1 MSCTERVLILP
12 KQNKNIALSYILP
25 LILVIGFY
33 ALFRVSIL
41 PYIYTQQ
48 AQHQLLTVNN
58 QTAEIYWKEPDLLAD
73 KKYPAIIFL
82 HGIQKDKQGA
92 KAFVRSG
99 LLNEYSKKNFFSFAV
114 SMSGYGESSGKSD
127 FCGKASQTNL
137 VQAINFARSQ
147 PHVDP
152 NKVAVV
158 GISCGASIANVVA
171 NSGKINALILV
182 SGFYDFK
189 GMYAEWSSHTRT
201 LPSNVMSEIN
211 ESITTEK
218 NIETASAARSSLPI
232 SSQYPPTL
240 ILVSAKDPIVD
251 PKQSIHLHQLLDGKG
266 IPNTLELIQDAKHP
280 VPANVWKTKSD
291 SFLEKTLNMEI
302 K

>member
-1 MSCTERVLILP
+1 MLP
-12 KQNKNIALSYILP
+12 NKKKNIALCYILP

-33 ALFRVSIL
+33 VFFRVSIL
-41 PYIYTQQ
+41 PYIYTKQ
-48 AQHQLLTVNN
+48 AQHQLLTANN
-58 QTAEIYWKEPDLLAD
+58 QTTEIYWKEPDLLAD

-99 LLNEYSKKNFFSFAV
+99 LLNEYSKKNFFSVAV

-127 FCGKASQTNL
+127 FCGKASQNNL
-137 VQAINFARSQ
+137 VQAINSARSQ

-171 NSGKINALILV
+171 DSGKINALILV

-189 GMYAEWSSHTRT
+189 GMYAQWRSNTRP
-201 LPSNVMSEIN
+201 LPSNVMEEIN
-211 ESITTEK
+211 QTIATDK
-218 NIETASAARSSLPI
+218 NIETASKVRSSLPI

-240 ILVSAKDPIVD
+240 ILVGTKDPIVD
-251 PKQSIHLHQLLDGKG
+251 PKQSTQLHQLLDSKG
-266 IPNTLELIQDAKHP
+266 IPNTLELIQNAKHP
-280 VPANVWKTKSD
+280 VPANIWKTKSD
-291 SFLEKTLNMEI
+291 SFLENTLNIEI
-302 K
+302 KR

>member
-1 MSCTERVLILP
+1 MLP
-12 KQNKNIALSYILP
+12 KKKKNIALSYILP

-33 ALFRVSIL
+33 AFFRVSIL
-41 PYIYTQQ
+41 PYIYTKQ
-48 AQHQLLTVNN
+48 AQHQLLIVNN
-58 QTAEIYWKEPDLLAD
+58 QTTEIYWKEPDLLAD

-99 LLNEYSKKNFFSFAV
+99 LLNEYSKKNFFSVAA

-152 NKVAVV
+152 NKVAVI

-201 LPSNVMSEIN
+201 LPSNVMKEIN
-211 ESITTEK
+211 ESINTEK

>member
-1 MSCTERVLILP
+1 MLP
-12 KQNKNIALSYILP
+12 KKKKNIALCYILP

-33 ALFRVSIL
+33 TFFRVSIL
-41 PYIYTQQ
+41 PYIYTKQ
-48 AQHQLLTVNN
+48 AQHQILKENN
-58 QTAEIYWKEPDLLAD
+58 QTTEIYWREPDLLAD

-99 LLNEYSKKNFFSFAV
+99 LLNEYSKKNFFSTAV

-127 FCGKASQTNL
+127 FCGKASQNNL

-189 GMYAEWSSHTRT
+189 GMYAEWSSNAKT
-201 LPSNVMSEIN
+201 LPSNVMKEIN
-211 ESITTEK
+211 ETIAAEK
-218 NIETASAARSSLPI
+218 NIETASTARSSLPI
-232 SSQYPPTL
+232 SSQ
-240 ILVSAKDPIVD
+240 
-251 PKQSIHLHQLLDGKG
+251 
-266 IPNTLELIQDAKHP
+266 
-280 VPANVWKTKSD
+280 
-291 SFLEKTLNMEI
+291 
-302 K
+302 

>member
-1 MSCTERVLILP
+1 MLP
-12 KQNKNIALSYILP
+12 KQKKNIALCYTLP
-25 LILVIGFY
+25 LILVIGIY
-33 ALFRVSIL
+33 ALLRLSIL

-48 AQHQLLTVNN
+48 AQHQLLTANN
-58 QTAEIYWKEPDLLAD
+58 QITEIYWKEPDLLAD

-92 KAFVRSG
+92 KVFVRSG

-189 GMYAEWSSHTRT
+189 GMYAEWSSNTKT
-201 LPSNVMSEIN
+201 LPSNVMKEIN
-211 ESITTEK
+211 ESINTEK

-291 SFLEKTLNMEI
+291 SFLEKILNMEI

>member
-1 MSCTERVLILP
+1 MLS
-12 KQNKNIALSYILP
+12 KQKKNIALSYILP

-33 ALFRVSIL
+33 AFFRVSIL
-41 PYIYTQQ
+41 PYIYTKQ
-48 AQHQLLTVNN
+48 AQHQLLTANN
-58 QTAEIYWKEPDLLAD
+58 QTTEIYWKEPDLLAD
-73 KKYPAIIFL
+73 KKYPAIILL

-99 LLNEYSKKNFFSFAV
+99 LLNEYSKKNFFSVAV

-127 FCGKASQTNL
+127 FCGKASQNNL

-147 PHVDP
+147 PHVDS

-189 GMYAEWSSHTRT
+189 GMYAQWSSNTRM
-201 LPSNVMSEIN
+201 LPLNVMEEIN
-211 ESITTEK
+211 ESIATEK
-218 NIETASAARSSLPI
+218 NIETASTARSSLPI
-232 SSQYPPTL
+232 SSQYPTTL
-240 ILVSAKDPIVD
+240 ILVGTKDPIVD
-251 PKQSIHLHQLLDGKG
+251 PKQSIQLHQLLDSKG
-266 IPNTLELIQDAKHP
+266 ITNSLELIQDAKHP

-291 SFLEKTLNMEI
+291 SFLENTLNI
-302 K
+302 KIK

>member
-1 MSCTERVLILP
+1 MLP

-33 ALFRVSIL
+33 ALLRLSIL

-48 AQHQLLTVNN
+48 AQHQLLTANN
-58 QTAEIYWKEPDLLAD
+58 QITEIYWKEPDLLAD

>member
-1 MSCTERVLILP
+1 MLP
-12 KQNKNIALSYILP
+12 KQKKNIALCYTLP
-25 LILVIGFY
+25 LILVIGIY
-33 ALFRVSIL
+33 ALLRLSIL

-48 AQHQLLTVNN
+48 AQHQLLRANN
-58 QTAEIYWKEPDLLAD
+58 QITEIYWKEPDLLAD

-92 KAFVRSG
+92 KAFVHSG

-201 LPSNVMSEIN
+201 LPSNVMNEIN
-211 ESITTEK
+211 ESIATEK

-240 ILVSAKDPIVD
+240 ILVGTKDPIVD
-251 PKQSIHLHQLLDGKG
+251 PKQSIQLHQLLDSKG
-266 IPNTLELIQDAKHP
+266 IPNSLELIQDAKHP
-280 VPANVWKTKSD
+280 VPANVWKTKSN
-291 SFLEKTLNMEI
+291 SFLENTLNI
-302 K
+302 KN

>member
-1 MSCTERVLILP
+1 MLP

-33 ALFRVSIL
+33 ALLRLSIL

-48 AQHQLLTVNN
+48 AQHQLLTANN
-58 QTAEIYWKEPDLLAD
+58 QITEIYWKEPDLLAD

-171 NSGKINALILV
+171 NSDKINALILV

-201 LPSNVMSEIN
+201 LPSNVMKEIN
-211 ESITTEK
+211 ESINTEK

-240 ILVSAKDPIVD
+240 ILVASKDPIVD
-251 PKQSIHLHQLLDGKG
+251 PKQSVQLHQLLDSKAM
-266 IPNTLELIQDAKHP
+266 PNTLELIQDAKHP

>member
-1 MSCTERVLILP
+1 MLP
-12 KQNKNIALSYILP
+12 KQKKNIALCYILP

-33 ALFRVSIL
+33 TLFRVSIL
-41 PYIYTQQ
+41 PYIYTKQ

-232 SSQYPPTL
+232 SSHYPPTL
-240 ILVSAKDPIVD
+240 ILVSTKDPIVD

-280 VPANVWKTKSD
+280 VPANVWKIKSD

>member
-1 MSCTERVLILP
+1 MLP
-12 KQNKNIALSYILP
+12 KKKKNIALSYILP

-41 PYIYTQQ
+41 PYIYIKQ
-48 AQHQLLTVNN
+48 AQHQLLTANN
-58 QTAEIYWKEPDLLAD
+58 QTTEIYWKEPDLLAN

-99 LLNEYSKKNFFSFAV
+99 LLNEYSKKNFFSVAV
-114 SMSGYGESSGKSD
+114 SMSGYGKSSGKSD
-127 FCGKASQTNL
+127 FCGKVSQNNL
-137 VQAINFARSQ
+137 VQAINFAQSQ
-147 PHVDP
+147 PNVDP

-189 GMYAEWSSHTRT
+189 GIYAKWSSNART
-201 LPSNVMSEIN
+201 LPSNVMEEIN
-211 ESITTEK
+211 ESIATDK
-218 NIETASAARSSLPI
+218 NIEMASAARSSLPI

-240 ILVSAKDPIVD
+240 ILVGNKDPIVD
-251 PKQSIHLHQLLDGKG
+251 PKQSIQLHQLLDRKG

-291 SFLEKTLNMEI
+291 SFLEKTLNI
-302 K
+302 KI

>member
-1 MSCTERVLILP
+1 MLP

-171 NSGKINALILV
+171 NSDKINALILV

-201 LPSNVMSEIN
+201 LPSNVMKEIN
-211 ESITTEK
+211 ESINTEK

-240 ILVSAKDPIVD
+240 ILVASKDPIVD
-251 PKQSIHLHQLLDGKG
+251 PKQSVQLHQLLDSKAM
-266 IPNTLELIQDAKHP
+266 PNTLELIQDAKHP

-291 SFLEKTLNMEI
+291 SFLENTLNI
-302 K
+302 KN

>member
-1 MSCTERVLILP
+1 MLP
-12 KQNKNIALSYILP
+12 KKKKNVALSYILP
-25 LILVIGFY
+25 LILVVGFY
-33 ALFRVSIL
+33 AFFRVSIL
-41 PYIYTQQ
+41 PYIYTRQ
-48 AQHQLLTVNN
+48 AQHQLLTADN
-58 QTAEIYWKEPDLLAD
+58 QTTEIYWKEPDLLAD

-127 FCGKASQTNL
+127 FCGKASQNNL

-147 PHVDP
+147 PHIDP

-182 SGFYDFK
+182 SGFYDFR

-201 LPSNVMSEIN
+201 LPLNVMNEIN
-211 ESITTEK
+211 ESIAAEK
-218 NIETASAARSSLPI
+218 NIEKASAARSSLPI

-240 ILVSAKDPIVD
+240 ILVSVKDPIVD
-251 PKQSIHLHQLLDGKG
+251 PKQSSQLHQLLDSKG

-291 SFLEKTLNMEI
+291 SFLEKTLNMKI
-302 K
+302 KQ

>member
-1 MSCTERVLILP
+1 MLP
-12 KQNKNIALSYILP
+12 KKKKNITVSYILP

-33 ALFRVSIL
+33 AFFRVSIL
-41 PYIYTQQ
+41 PYIYTKQ
-48 AQHQLLTVNN
+48 AQHQLLIVNN
-58 QTAEIYWKEPDLLAD
+58 QTTEIYWKEPDLLAD

-99 LLNEYSKKNFFSFAV
+99 LLNEYSKKNFFSVAA

-127 FCGKASQTNL
+127 FCGKASQNNL

-182 SGFYDFK
+182 SGFYNFK
-189 GMYAEWSSHTRT
+189 GMYAQWSSNNRT
-201 LPSNVMSEIN
+201 LPSNVMNEIN
-211 ESITTEK
+211 ESIATEK
-218 NIETASAARSSLPI
+218 NIETVSAARSSLPI

-251 PKQSIHLHQLLDGKG
+251 PKQSIHLHQLLDSKG

-280 VPANVWKTKSD
+280 VPTNVWKTKIDNFFENALS
-291 SFLEKTLNMEI
+291 LKI

>member
-1 MSCTERVLILP
+1 MLP
-12 KQNKNIALSYILP
+12 KKKKNIALSYILP

-41 PYIYTQQ
+41 PYIYTKQ
-48 AQHQLLTVNN
+48 AEHQLLTANN
-58 QTAEIYWKEPDLLAD
+58 QTTEIYWKEPDLLAD

-99 LLNEYSKKNFFSFAV
+99 LLNEYSKKNFFTVAV

-127 FCGKASQTNL
+127 FCGKASQNNL

-147 PHVDP
+147 PNVDP
-152 NKVAVV
+152 NKVAVM

-189 GMYAEWSSHTRT
+189 GMSAQWSSNTRT
-201 LPSNVMSEIN
+201 LPSNVMNEIN
-211 ESITTEK
+211 QTIAAEK
-218 NIETASAARSSLPI
+218 NIENASATRSSLPI

-240 ILVSAKDPIVD
+240 ILVGSKDPIVD
-251 PKQSIHLHQLLDGKG
+251 SKQSIQIHQLLDFRG

-280 VPANVWKTKSD
+280 VPTNIWKSKSD
-291 SFLEKTLNMEI
+291 KFLENTLSLKI

>member
-1 MSCTERVLILP
+1 MLV
-12 KQNKNIALSYILP
+12 KKNKALFYIFP
-25 LILVIGFY
+25 LVLVIGFY
-33 ALFRVSIL
+33 VLFRVSIL
-41 PYIYTQQ
+41 PYIYTKQ

-58 QTAEIYWKEPDLLAD
+58 QTTEIYWKEPELLTD

-99 LLNEYSKKNFFSFAV
+99 LLNEYSKKNFFSVAV

-127 FCGKASQTNL
+127 FCGKASQNNL
-137 VQAINFARSQ
+137 IQAINFARSQ
-147 PHVDP
+147 LHVDP
-152 NKVAVV
+152 NKVAVI

-171 NSGKINALILV
+171 DSGKINALILV

-189 GMYAEWSSHTRT
+189 GMYAQWRSNTRT
-201 LPSNVMSEIN
+201 LPLNVMKEIN
-211 ESITTEK
+211 ESITAAK

-240 ILVSAKDPIVD
+240 IFVSTKDPIVD
-251 PKQSIHLHQLLDGKG
+251 PKQSTQLHQLLDNKG
-266 IPNTLELIQDAKHP
+266 IPNTLELIHGAKHP
-280 VPANVWKTKSD
+280 VPANVWKTQSD
-291 SFLEKTLNMEI
+291 TFLENTLNI
-302 K
+302 KIK

>member
-1 MSCTERVLILP
+1 MLP
-12 KQNKNIALSYILP
+12 NKKKNIALCYILP
-25 LILVIGFY
+25 LILVVGFY
-33 ALFRVSIL
+33 AFFRVSIL
-41 PYIYTQQ
+41 PYIYTKQ
-48 AQHQLLTVNN
+48 AQHQLLTAAN
-58 QTAEIYWKEPDLLAD
+58 QTTEIYWKEPALLAD

-92 KAFVRSG
+92 KTFVRSG
-99 LLNEYSKKNFFSFAV
+99 LLNEYAKKNFFSFAV

-127 FCGKASQTNL
+127 FCGKASQNNL

-147 PHVDP
+147 PNVDP

-171 NSGKINALILV
+171 NSAKINALILV

-189 GMYAEWSSHTRT
+189 GMYAQWSSNART
-201 LPSNVMSEIN
+201 LPSNVMNEIN
-211 ESITTEK
+211 ESIATEK

-232 SSQYPPTL
+232 SFQYPPTL
-240 ILVSAKDPIVD
+240 ILVGTKDPIVD
-251 PKQSIHLHQLLDGKG
+251 PKQSIQLHQVLDSKG

-291 SFLEKTLNMEI
+291 SFLEKTLNI
-302 K
+302 KIK

>member
-1 MSCTERVLILP
+1 MLS
-12 KQNKNIALSYILP
+12 KQKKNIALYYIFP

-33 ALFRVSIL
+33 AFFRVSIL
-41 PYIYTQQ
+41 PYIYTKQ
-48 AQHQLLTVNN
+48 AQHQLLTTNN
-58 QTAEIYWKEPDLLAD
+58 QTTEIYWKEPELLAD

-99 LLNEYSKKNFFSFAV
+99 LLNEYSKKNFFTVAI
-114 SMSGYGESSGKSD
+114 SMSGYGESSVKSD
-127 FCGKASQTNL
+127 FCGKASQNNL

-147 PHVDP
+147 PHVDS

-189 GMYAEWSSHTRT
+189 GMYAEWSSNTRT
-201 LPSNVMSEIN
+201 LPSNVMNEIN
-211 ESITTEK
+211 ESITAEN
-218 NIETASAARSSLPI
+218 NIEMASAARSSLPI

-240 ILVSAKDPIVD
+240 ILIGTKDPIVD
-251 PKQSIHLHQLLDGKG
+251 PKQSIQLHQLLDLRG

-280 VPANVWKTKSD
+280 VPTNVWKAKSD
-291 SFLEKTLNMEI
+291 SFLENTFKIEF

>member
-1 MSCTERVLILP
+1 MLP
-12 KQNKNIALSYILP
+12 KQKKNIALCYILP

-33 ALFRVSIL
+33 TLFRVSIL
-41 PYIYTQQ
+41 SYIYTKQ

-232 SSQYPPTL
+232 SSHYPPTL
-240 ILVSAKDPIVD
+240 ILVSTKDPIVD

-280 VPANVWKTKSD
+280 VPANVWKIKSD

>member
-1 MSCTERVLILP
+1 MPLNKKKILF
-12 KQNKNIALSYILP
+12 YIFP

-33 ALFRVSIL
+33 VFFRISIL
-41 PYIYTQQ
+41 PYIYTKQ
-48 AQHQLLTVNN
+48 AQHQLLTANN
-58 QTAEIYWKEPDLLAD
+58 QITEIYWKEPELLAN

-99 LLNEYSKKNFFSFAV
+99 LLNEYSKKNFFSVAV
-114 SMSGYGESSGKSD
+114 SLSGYGESSGKSD
-127 FCGKASQTNL
+127 FCGKASQNNL

-152 NKVAVV
+152 NKVAVI

-189 GMYAEWSSHTRT
+189 GMYAQWSSNTRI
-201 LPSNVMSEIN
+201 LPSNVMEEIN
-211 ESITTEK
+211 ESITAEK
-218 NIETASAARSSLPI
+218 NIEIASAARSSLPI

-240 ILVSAKDPIVD
+240 ILISTKDPIVD
-251 PKQSIHLHQLLDGKG
+251 SKQSIQLHQLLDNKG

-280 VPANVWKTKSD
+280 VPPNVWKTKTD
-291 SFLEKTLNMEI
+291 IFLENPLNI
-302 K
+302 KIK

>member
-1 MSCTERVLILP
+1 MLP

-58 QTAEIYWKEPDLLAD
+58 QTTEIYWKEPDLLAD

-127 FCGKASQTNL
+127 FCGKASQNNF

-201 LPSNVMSEIN
+201 LPSNVMKEIN
-211 ESITTEK
+211 ESINTEK

-240 ILVSAKDPIVD
+240 I
-251 PKQSIHLHQLLDGKG
+251 G
-266 IPNTLELIQDAKHP
+266 
-280 VPANVWKTKSD
+280 
-291 SFLEKTLNMEI
+291 
-302 K
+302 

>member
-1 MSCTERVLILP
+1 MPLNKKKILF
-12 KQNKNIALSYILP
+12 YIFP
-25 LILVIGFY
+25 LVLVIGFY
-33 ALFRVSIL
+33 VFFRVSIL
-41 PYIYTQQ
+41 PYIYTKQ
-48 AQHQLLTVNN
+48 AQHQLLTANN
-58 QTAEIYWKEPDLLAD
+58 QITEIYWKEPELLAN

-99 LLNEYSKKNFFSFAV
+99 LLNEYSKKNFFSVAV

-127 FCGKASQTNL
+127 FCGKASQNNL

-171 NSGKINALILV
+171 DSGKINALILV

-189 GMYAEWSSHTRT
+189 GMYAQWHSNTRT
-201 LPSNVMSEIN
+201 LPSNVMEEIN
-211 ESITTEK
+211 ESITAEK
-218 NIETASAARSSLPI
+218 NIEMASTARASLPI

-240 ILVSAKDPIVD
+240 IFVSTKDPIVD
-251 PKQSIHLHQLLDGKG
+251 PKQSIQLHQLLDSKG

-280 VPANVWKTKSD
+280 VPANIWKTKSD
-291 SFLEKTLNMEI
+291 SFLENTLNI
-302 K
+302 KIK

>member
-1 MSCTERVLILP
+1 MLP
-12 KQNKNIALSYILP
+12 KQKKNIALSYILP

-33 ALFRVSIL
+33 AFFRVSIL
-41 PYIYTQQ
+41 PYIHTQQ
-48 AQHQLLTVNN
+48 AEHQFLTVNN
-58 QTAEIYWKEPDLLAD
+58 QTTEIYWKEPDLLAN

-99 LLNEYSKKNFFSFAV
+99 LLNEYAKKNFFSFAV

-127 FCGKASQTNL
+127 FCGKASQNNL

-152 NKVAVV
+152 NKVTVV

-189 GMYAEWSSHTRT
+189 GMYAQWSSHTRT

-211 ESITTEK
+211 QTIAAEK
-218 NIETASAARSSLPI
+218 NIEKVSAARSSLPI
-232 SSQYPPTL
+232 SFQYPPTL
-240 ILVSAKDPIVD
+240 ILVGTKDPIVD
-251 PKQSIHLHQLLDGKG
+251 PKQSIQLHQVLDSKG
-266 IPNTLELIQDAKHP
+266 IPNNLELIQDAKHP

-291 SFLEKTLNMEI
+291 SFLEKTLNI
-302 K
+302 KIK

>member
-1 MSCTERVLILP
+1 MLP
-12 KQNKNIALSYILP
+12 KQKKNIALCYTLP
-25 LILVIGFY
+25 LILVIGIY
-33 ALFRVSIL
+33 ALLRLSIL

-48 AQHQLLTVNN
+48 AQHQLLTANN
-58 QTAEIYWKEPDLLAD
+58 QITEIYWKEPDLLAD

-92 KAFVRSG
+92 KAFVRFG

-232 SSQYPPTL
+232 SSHYPPTL
-240 ILVSAKDPIVD
+240 ILVSTKDPIVD
-251 PKQSIHLHQLLDGKG
+251 PKQSIQLHQLLDSKG
-266 IPNTLELIQDAKHP
+266 IPNTVELIQDAKHP

-291 SFLEKTLNMEI
+291 LFLENTLSMKI

>member
-1 MSCTERVLILP
+1 MLP
-12 KQNKNIALSYILP
+12 NKRKNIALCYILP

-33 ALFRVSIL
+33 VFFRVSIL
-41 PYIYTQQ
+41 PYIYTKQ
-48 AQHQLLTVNN
+48 AQHQLLSANN
-58 QTAEIYWKEPDLLAD
+58 QTTEIYWKEPDLLAD

-82 HGIQKDKQGA
+82 HGIQKGKQGA

-99 LLNEYSKKNFFSFAV
+99 LLNEYSKKNFFSVAV

-127 FCGKASQTNL
+127 FCGKASQNNL
-137 VQAINFARSQ
+137 VQAINFTRSQ

-189 GMYAEWSSHTRT
+189 GMYAQWRSNTRT
-201 LPSNVMSEIN
+201 LPSNVMEEIN
-211 ESITTEK
+211 KSITAAK
-218 NIETASAARSSLPI
+218 NIETASEVRSSLPI

-240 ILVSAKDPIVD
+240 ILVSTKDPIVD
-251 PKQSIHLHQLLDGKG
+251 PKQSILLHQLLDSKG
-266 IPNTLELIQDAKHP
+266 IPNTLEFIQGATHP
-280 VPANVWKTKSD
+280 VLANVWKTKSD
-291 SFLEKTLNMEI
+291 SFLENTLNIEI
-302 K
+302 KR

>member
-1 MSCTERVLILP
+1 MLP
-12 KQNKNIALSYILP
+12 KKKKNIALCYILP

-33 ALFRVSIL
+33 TFFRVSIL
-41 PYIYTQQ
+41 PYIYTKQ
-48 AQHQLLTVNN
+48 AQHQILKENN
-58 QTAEIYWKEPDLLAD
+58 QTTEIYWREPDLLAD

-99 LLNEYSKKNFFSFAV
+99 LLNEYSKKNFFSTAV

-127 FCGKASQTNL
+127 FCGKASQNNL

-189 GMYAEWSSHTRT
+189 GMYAEWSSNAKT
-201 LPSNVMSEIN
+201 LPSNVMKEIN
-211 ESITTEK
+211 ETIAAEK
-218 NIETASAARSSLPI
+218 NIETASTARSSLPI

-240 ILVSAKDPIVD
+240 ILVSSKDSIVN
-251 PKQSIHLHQLLDGKG
+251 PKQSIQLHQLLNNKG

-291 SFLEKTLNMEI
+291 KFLENTLNIEI
-302 K
+302 KR

>member
-1 MSCTERVLILP
+1 MLP
-12 KQNKNIALSYILP
+12 KKKKTIALSYILP
-25 LILVIGFY
+25 LIFVIGFY
-33 ALFRVSIL
+33 AFFRVSIL

-48 AQHQLLTVNN
+48 AEHQLLTANN
-58 QTAEIYWKEPDLLAD
+58 QTTEIYWKEPDLLAD

-99 LLNEYSKKNFFSFAV
+99 LLNEYSKKNFFSVAV
-114 SMSGYGESSGKSD
+114 SMNGYGESSGKSD
-127 FCGKASQTNL
+127 FCGKASQNNL

-147 PHVDP
+147 PDVDP

-182 SGFYDFK
+182 SGFHDFN
-189 GMYAEWSSHTRT
+189 GMYAQWSSNTRT
-201 LPSNVMSEIN
+201 LPSNVMKEIN
-211 ESITTEK
+211 QTIATEK
-218 NIETASAARSSLPI
+218 NIENASAARSSLPI

-240 ILVSAKDPIVD
+240 ILVGSKDPIVD
-251 PKQSIHLHQLLDGKG
+251 PKQSIQLHQLLDLKG
-266 IPNTLELIQDAKHP
+266 IPNTLDLIQDAKHP

-302 K
+302 KR

>member
-1 MSCTERVLILP
+1 MLP
-12 KQNKNIALSYILP
+12 KKKKNIALSYILP

-33 ALFRVSIL
+33 AFFRVSIL
-41 PYIYTQQ
+41 PYIYTKQ
-48 AQHQLLTVNN
+48 AQHQLLTANN
-58 QTAEIYWKEPDLLAD
+58 QTTEIYWQEPDLLAN

-92 KAFVRSG
+92 KAFIRSG
-99 LLNEYSKKNFFSFAV
+99 LLNEYSKKNFFSVAV

-127 FCGKASQTNL
+127 FCGKASQNNL

-201 LPSNVMSEIN
+201 LPLNVMNEIN
-211 ESITTEK
+211 ESIAAEK
-218 NIETASAARSSLPI
+218 NIEKASAARSSLPI

-251 PKQSIHLHQLLDGKG
+251 PKQSSQLHQLLDSKG

-291 SFLEKTLNMEI
+291 SFLEKTLNMKI
-302 K
+302 KQ

>member
-1 MSCTERVLILP
+1 MLP
-12 KQNKNIALSYILP
+12 NKKKNIALCYILP
-25 LILVIGFY
+25 LILVVGFY
-33 ALFRVSIL
+33 AFFRVSIL
-41 PYIYTQQ
+41 PYIHTKQ
-48 AQHQLLTVNN
+48 AQHQLLTADN
-58 QTAEIYWKEPDLLAD
+58 QTTEIYWQEPDLLAN

-92 KAFVRSG
+92 KAFIRSG
-99 LLNEYSKKNFFSFAV
+99 LLNEYSKKNFFSVAV

-127 FCGKASQTNL
+127 FCGKASQNNL

-171 NSGKINALILV
+171 NSGKINVLILV

-189 GMYAEWSSHTRT
+189 GMYAEWSSNTKT
-201 LPSNVMSEIN
+201 LPSNVMNEIN
-211 ESITTEK
+211 ESIATEK
-218 NIETASAARSSLPI
+218 NIETVSAARSSLPI

-251 PKQSIHLHQLLDGKG
+251 PKQSSQLHQLLDSKG

-291 SFLEKTLNMEI
+291 SFLEKTLNMKI
-302 K
+302 KQ

>member
-1 MSCTERVLILP
+1 MLS
-12 KQNKNIALSYILP
+12 KQKKNIALSYILP
-25 LILVIGFY
+25 LISVIGFY
-33 ALFRVSIL
+33 AFFRVSIL
-41 PYIYTQQ
+41 PYIYTKQ
-48 AQHQLLTVNN
+48 AQHQLLKTNN
-58 QTAEIYWKEPDLLAD
+58 QTTEFYWKEPDLLAN

-99 LLNEYSKKNFFSFAV
+99 LLNEYSKKNFFSLAV

-201 LPSNVMSEIN
+201 LPSNVMNEIN

-232 SSQYPPTL
+232 SSHYPPTL
-240 ILVSAKDPIVD
+240 ILVSTKDPIVD
-251 PKQSIHLHQLLDGKG
+251 PKQSIQLHQLLDSKG
-266 IPNTLELIQDAKHP
+266 IPNTVELIQDAKHP
-280 VPANVWKTKSD
+280 VPANAWKIKSD

>member
-1 MSCTERVLILP
+1 MLP
-12 KQNKNIALSYILP
+12 KHNKNIALSYILP

-158 GISCGASIANVVA
+158 GVSCGASIANVVA

-211 ESITTEK
+211 ESISTEK

>member
-1 MSCTERVLILP
+1 MLP
-12 KQNKNIALSYILP
+12 KQKKNIALCYILP
-25 LILVIGFY
+25 LILVIGIY
-33 ALFRVSIL
+33 ALLRLSIL

-48 AQHQLLTVNN
+48 AQHQLLTANN
-58 QTAEIYWKEPDLLAD
+58 QITEIYWKEPDLLAD

>member
-1 MSCTERVLILP
+1 
-12 KQNKNIALSYILP
+12 
-25 LILVIGFY
+25 
-33 ALFRVSIL
+33 
-41 PYIYTQQ
+41 
-48 AQHQLLTVNN
+48 
-58 QTAEIYWKEPDLLAD
+58 
-73 KKYPAIIFL
+73 
-82 HGIQKDKQGA
+82 
-92 KAFVRSG
+92 
-99 LLNEYSKKNFFSFAV
+99 
-114 SMSGYGESSGKSD
+114 MSGYGESSGKSD
-127 FCGKASQTNL
+127 FCGKASQNNL

-147 PHVDP
+147 PHVDS

-189 GMYAEWSSHTRT
+189 GMYAEWSSNNRT
-201 LPSNVMSEIN
+201 LPSNVMNEIN
-211 ESITTEK
+211 ESIATEK
-218 NIETASAARSSLPI
+218 NIETVSAARSSLPI

-251 PKQSIHLHQLLDGKG
+251 PKQSIHLHQLLDSKG

-280 VPANVWKTKSD
+280 VPANVWKIKSD

>member
-1 MSCTERVLILP
+1 MLP
-12 KQNKNIALSYILP
+12 NKKKNITLSYILP

-33 ALFRVSIL
+33 AFFRVSIL
-41 PYIYTQQ
+41 PYIYIKQ
-48 AQHQLLTVNN
+48 AEHQLLTANN
-58 QTAEIYWKEPDLLAD
+58 QTTEIYWKEPDLLAD

-99 LLNEYSKKNFFSFAV
+99 LLNEYAKKNFFSFAV

-127 FCGKASQTNL
+127 FCGKPSQNNL

-147 PHVDP
+147 PNVDP

-189 GMYAEWSSHTRT
+189 GMYTEWSSNART
-201 LPSNVMSEIN
+201 LPSNVMKEIN
-211 ESITTEK
+211 ETIAAEK
-218 NIETASAARSSLPI
+218 NIETASTARSSLPI
-232 SSQYPPTL
+232 SSQYPSTL
-240 ILVSAKDPIVD
+240 IFVGTKDPIVD
-251 PKQSIHLHQLLDGKG
+251 PKQSIQLHELLDGKG
-266 IPNTLELIQDAKHP
+266 IPNTLKLIQDAKHP

-291 SFLEKTLNMEI
+291 KFLENTLSLKI

>member
-1 MSCTERVLILP
+1 MLP
-12 KQNKNIALSYILP
+12 KKKNNIALCYILP

-33 ALFRVSIL
+33 AFFRVSIL
-41 PYIYTQQ
+41 PYIYTKQ
-48 AQHQLLTVNN
+48 AQHQLLTANN
-58 QTAEIYWKEPDLLAD
+58 QTTEIYWKEPDLLAN

-92 KAFVRSG
+92 KAFVHSG
-99 LLNEYSKKNFFSFAV
+99 LLNEYNKKNFFSFAV
-114 SMSGYGESSGKSD
+114 SMSGYAESSGKSD
-127 FCGKASQTNL
+127 FCGKASQNNL

-158 GISCGASIANVVA
+158 GVRCGASIANVVA

-189 GMYAEWSSHTRT
+189 GMYAQWRSNTRT
-201 LPSNVMSEIN
+201 LPSNVMKEIN
-211 ESITTEK
+211 ESIAASK

-232 SSQYPPTL
+232 SSHYPSTL
-240 ILVSAKDPIVD
+240 ILVGTKDPIVD
-251 PKQSIHLHQLLDGKG
+251 PKQSVQLHQLLDNKG

-291 SFLEKTLNMEI
+291 SFLENTLNIEI
-302 K
+302 KR